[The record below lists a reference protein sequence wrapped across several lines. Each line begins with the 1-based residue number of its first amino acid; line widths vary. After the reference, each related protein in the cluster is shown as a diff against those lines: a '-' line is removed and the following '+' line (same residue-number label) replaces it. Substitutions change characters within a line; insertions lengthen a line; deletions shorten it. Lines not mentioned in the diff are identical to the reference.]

1 MNKQNRKGDYFMKAI
16 VSLDGILSFIHSL
29 SLSTN
34 NKKWL
39 AEKLLEEVENEN
51 AQKDE
56 HTETMLN
63 KHFGKWKDARSTE
76 QIINDI
82 RNSRS
87 PIRQPLNLD

>member
-1 MNKQNRKGDYFMKAI
+1 MKAT

-39 AEKLLEEVENEN
+39 AEKLLEEVEREN

-56 HTETMLN
+56 YTEKMLN
-63 KHFGKWKDARSTE
+63 KHFGSWKDNRSAE
-76 QIINDI
+76 QIIDDM

-87 PIRQPLNLD
+87 SIRKPLKLD